1 MQVVA
6 KAKVLGREETHARF
20 QGSRARIS
28 SKGTNDVDFPPDNP
42 IVRPNLRAPVTLPGF
57 PILAIAIQILFL
69 EIQILVPRE
78 ILEIRIP
85 VKTNVN
91 SVCSAE
97 CC

>member
-6 KAKVLGREETHARF
+6 KEKVQAKEVPHEKCRGRQT
-20 QGSRARIS
+20 SRS
-28 SKGTNDVDFPPDNP
+28 GTNVEDLFLDSR

-57 PILAIAIQILFL
+57 PILVIEIQILFL
-69 EIQILVPRE
+69 EILILVPRE

-91 SVCSAE
+91 SVCFAK